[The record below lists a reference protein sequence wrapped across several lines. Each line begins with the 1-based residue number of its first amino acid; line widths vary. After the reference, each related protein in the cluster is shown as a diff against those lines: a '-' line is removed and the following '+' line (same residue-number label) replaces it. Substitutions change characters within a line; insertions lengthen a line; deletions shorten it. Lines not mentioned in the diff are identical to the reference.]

1 MAWKQREAEDR
12 QLQSENPLVR
22 LIKITRAEITV
33 NQQIKGLWA
42 GGFTVKA
49 KDMHEPDFVLRIW
62 PSYTEEE
69 KKWKAKQGPPVKHT
83 HHQVTSKKAYPVKC
97 EVPTSATQ

>member
-1 MAWKQREAEDR
+1 MAWKQWEAEDR
-12 QLQSENPLVR
+12 KLQSENPLVR

-49 KDMHEPDFVLRIW
+49 KDMHELDFILLIW
-62 PSYTEEE
+62 PSYTEE
-69 KKWKAKQGPPVKHT
+69 KKWKAKQGPPVKQT

>member
-49 KDMHEPDFVLRIW
+49 KDMHEPDFVLRI
-62 PSYTEEE
+62 
-69 KKWKAKQGPPVKHT
+69 
-83 HHQVTSKKAYPVKC
+83 
-97 EVPTSATQ
+97 